1 MNFKNWLLN
10 EMPLAH
16 YGYEFAKGE
25 KKDPPET
32 FYSKQ
37 DKFQTYARA
46 PEDWAVGKGEP
57 PKGIDLAITD
67 KFSDKDKLLILHPRT
82 ARVLEQKL
90 KSSKYN
96 FNILF
101 IEEERSNFPYYDR
114 RGLLRV
120 RNQEAKSIHERIM
133 DYIKA
138 NNLNIQSSITY
149 AANVSTGH
157 IMTPWMILHKLAH
170 AVAAEQDNFDIGFPY
185 DSLFRILPGNSGWR
199 RFRANSDVK
208 NMFSFKSIQQTG
220 ELSITNRNSIEELFH
235 ELMTEYLWH
244 GKIRLNPSA
253 PPEKKEEYQNAII
266 KIEALIVKCLDSCL
280 GKVISDIP
288 EPR

>member
-37 DKFQTYARA
+37 DKFQTYAQP
-46 PEDWAVGKGEP
+46 PEAWAVGIGKGEP

-67 KFSDKDKLLILHPRT
+67 KFSDKDKLLISHPRT

-101 IEEERSNFPYYDR
+101 IEEERSAFPYFDR
-114 RGLLRV
+114 FWV
-120 RNQEAKSIHERIM
+120 RNKETKSIHERIR
-133 DYIKA
+133 DYIKV

-149 AANVSTGH
+149 AANVTTGH
-157 IMTPWMILHKLAH
+157 IMTPWIILHKLAH
-170 AVAAEQDNFDIGFPY
+170 AVAFEQDNFDIGFPY
-185 DSLFRILPGNSGWR
+185 DSLFRMLPGNSR
-199 RFRANSDVK
+199 SSLDELK

-253 PPEKKEEYQNAII
+253 PSEKKEEYQNSII